1 MQIADMAGK
10 FESVETCLEK
20 NVPEDE
26 LKEVKRIL
34 FGKACR
40 LELVIMYHYFTDVPN
55 LQMYQMDVV
64 YGSTIPRITI
74 NFHNLRMII

>member
-40 LELVIMYHYFTDVPN
+40 LELVIMYHYFTDIRN
-55 LQMYQMDVV
+55 
-64 YGSTIPRITI
+64 TK
-74 NFHNLRMII
+74 